1 MNIESYK
8 ALHQHF
14 SIWPLPHYVS
24 FGKTNYMFAQFH
36 WQTSKNKNKRLD
48 RQLLKYQKV
57 IFMFAVLGHVQLKL
71 DNNNRCYQKK
81 KKKFFVYKL

>member
-1 MNIESYK
+1 MFPLEK
-8 ALHQHF
+8 QMTCLHNFTDKQA
-14 SIWPLPHYVS
+14 
-24 FGKTNYMFAQFH
+24 KT
-36 WQTSKNKNKRLD
+36 KNKQLD

-81 KKKFFVYKL
+81 KKFFVYKL